1 MILLQPEHLMTE
13 FQVKHLIL
21 FPSYWKILRFEEN
34 KINWY
39 REGKVI
45 FLSYS
50 AGGGHHK
57 DIEVFELL
65 RHSRLIRNRTVRYY
79 EVRLQ
84 ALNLITFVAVV
95 CKSASSFLQ
104 FVYYFFSLLS
114 SPSSFLSFSSC
125 CFTAVTLFS

>member
-1 MILLQPEHLMTE
+1 MTE

-45 FLSYS
+45 FLSYNPEE
-50 AGGGHHK
+50 GHRI

-65 RHSRLIRNRTVRYY
+65 RHYRSRLIWHRTV
-79 EVRLQ
+79 LS
-84 ALNLITFVAVV
+84 TM
-95 CKSASSFLQ
+95 KSG
-104 FVYYFFSLLS
+104 YRR
-114 SPSSFLSFSSC
+114 
-125 CFTAVTLFS
+125 

>member
-1 MILLQPEHLMTE
+1 MLQPEHLTTE

-39 REGKVI
+39 RKGKVI

-50 AGGGHHK
+50 AGGGHRI
-57 DIEVFELL
+57 DIEVIEFL
-65 RHSRLIRNRTVRYY
+65 RHCRSRLIRHRTVRYY

-84 ALNLITFVAVV
+84 R
-95 CKSASSFLQ
+95 
-104 FVYYFFSLLS
+104 
-114 SPSSFLSFSSC
+114 
-125 CFTAVTLFS
+125 

>member
-1 MILLQPEHLMTE
+1 MLKPQRLMTE
-13 FQVKHLIL
+13 FQVKQLIL

-50 AGGGHHK
+50 PGEGHHK

-65 RHSRLIRNRTVRYY
+65 RH
-79 EVRLQ
+79 
-84 ALNLITFVAVV
+84 
-95 CKSASSFLQ
+95 
-104 FVYYFFSLLS
+104 
-114 SPSSFLSFSSC
+114 
-125 CFTAVTLFS
+125 